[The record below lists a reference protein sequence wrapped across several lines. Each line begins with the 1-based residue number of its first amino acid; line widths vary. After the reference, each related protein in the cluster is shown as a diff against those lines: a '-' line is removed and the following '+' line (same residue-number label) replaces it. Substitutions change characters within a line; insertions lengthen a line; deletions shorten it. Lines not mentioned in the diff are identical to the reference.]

1 MRHFKIKTLSVSGNG
16 NKIYR
21 LHDVV
26 AENKL
31 PSESI
36 EGWLS
41 DGGIEEIAA
50 PEEQPAA
57 PATVVEEIAPVEQT
71 QVAKEEV
78 VEEVVAEETETVTEE
93 IAIEEVVA
101 EEVALVAE
109 QAENATAE
117 EPAVEEVAP
126 VVEEPKEENPETAT
140 APKGNRPN
148 LGKSGK

>member
-26 AENKL
+26 PENKL

-50 PEEQPAA
+50 PAVPAPPVAVQPAKVEPPKPAEVILPASTVEAQPA
-57 PATVVEEIAPVEQT
+57 PA
-71 QVAKEEV
+71 
-78 VEEVVAEETETVTEE
+78 
-93 IAIEEVVA
+93 IE
-101 EEVALVAE
+101 
-109 QAENATAE
+109 
-117 EPAVEEVAP
+117 P
-126 VVEEPKEENPETAT
+126 PKEENNTTAKT
-140 APKGNRPN
+140 PKGNKRPN